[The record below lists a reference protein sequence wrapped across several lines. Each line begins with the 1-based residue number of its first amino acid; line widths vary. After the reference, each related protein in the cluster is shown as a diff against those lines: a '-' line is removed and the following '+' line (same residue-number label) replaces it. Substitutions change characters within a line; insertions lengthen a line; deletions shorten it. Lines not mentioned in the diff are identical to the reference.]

1 MKRCARVRVLLGVSA
16 LLLALVLAGCS
27 AGTASETP
35 AEPSPSASAPG
46 ASLPVGGGQDS
57 GAAASQSA
65 PVGTTVYVAAGGTK
79 YHVLGCQYLNKSRT
93 AISLSEAKSQGL
105 TPCKV
110 CKPPQ

>member
-1 MKRCARVRVLLGVSA
+1 MKRCANVRALLGVTA

-35 AEPSPSASAPG
+35 AAPGASSSAPG
-46 ASLPVGGGQDS
+46 ASLPIGGQNT
-57 GAAASQSA
+57 GAAANQSD
-65 PVGTTVYVAAGGTK
+65 PVGTTVYVAEGGTK

-93 AISLSEAKSQGL
+93 AISLGEAKSQGL